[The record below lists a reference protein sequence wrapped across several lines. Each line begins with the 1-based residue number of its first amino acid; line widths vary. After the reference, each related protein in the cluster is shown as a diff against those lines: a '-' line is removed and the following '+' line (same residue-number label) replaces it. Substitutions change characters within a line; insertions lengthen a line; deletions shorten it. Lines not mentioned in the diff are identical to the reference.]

1 MFTLIALVHGSSST
15 TVCAWGQLEDMKLVC
30 LCPQGELTCFSPE
43 HGTVLASPEVNSL
56 GTFIPPGMAG
66 DVVTEQGER
75 R

>member
-1 MFTLIALVHGSSST
+1 M
-15 TVCAWGQLEDMKLVC
+15 C